1 MKLEMLNII
10 PVPLA
15 NESFS
20 NESIW
25 GNSICLDHSQK
36 VLLNASSGKGKS
48 TFSAIVYGLRND
60 YSGKLL
66 YNEVEASTL
75 TKEDWTNYRR
85 TKLSVVFQDLQ
96 LFPTLTVKENLLI
109 KNDLTNTYTENQ
121 IHSFV
126 SMLDLESKWDVQMQ
140 YLSYGQQQ
148 RIAIIRSLLQPFE
161 WLFLDEPFSHLD
173 EGNTKKCLDL
183 ILDETEKR
191 EAGFIL
197 TSLGSKHGYNFDV
210 ELKL

>member
-10 PVPLA
+10 PKPLE
-15 NESFS
+15 NETFS
-20 NESIW
+20 KDSIW
-25 GNSICLDHSQK
+25 GNSICLNHGQK
-36 VLLNASSGKGKS
+36 VILNASSGKGKS
-48 TFSAIVYGLRND
+48 TFSSIVYGIRND

-66 YNEVEASTL
+66 YNGIDAFNLS
-75 TKEDWTNYRR
+75 KDYWTNYRK
-85 TKLSVVFQDLQ
+85 TFLSVVFQDLQ
-96 LFPTLTVKENLLI
+96 LFPTLTVKENLLL
-109 KNDLTNTYTENQ
+109 KNNLTNTYSENQ
-121 IHSFV
+121 IFSFV
-126 SMLDLESKWDVQMQ
+126 SMLGLASKWEIQMQ

-173 EGNTKKCLDL
+173 EENTQKSLDL
-183 ILDETEKR
+183 IHEEVEKR
-191 EAGFIL
+191 NAGFIL

>member
-1 MKLEMLNII
+1 MKLEFSNII
-10 PVPLA
+10 PKPLE
-15 NESFS
+15 NEIFS
-20 NESIW
+20 KDSIW
-25 GNSICLDHSQK
+25 GNSICIDHSQK

-66 YNEVEASTL
+66 YDEVEASTL

-85 TKLSVVFQDLQ
+85 TKLSIVFQDLQ

-109 KNDLTNTYTENQ
+109 KNELTNTYTENQ

-126 SMLDLESKWDVQMQ
+126 GMLDLESKWDVQMQ

-183 ILDETEKR
+183 ILDETENRK
-191 EAGFIL
+191 AGFIL